1 MPCRVCGEP
10 NTVESHLVPRAL
22 TRMVADKEQHTFLGS
37 ANRRGKIF
45 DGKGTFDRNLL
56 CATHESQLHTADTY
70 GVEFLRNF
78 HDKSS
83 QCNSD
88 DRIWLTPNPDPQLL
102 VRFVAACVWRRSMSP
117 VRADN
122 ADLYLGVREHRLT
135 QFLFGTTVFEPQ
147 LILTRQELL
156 NLGIPLAGYVLLEP
170 CRYRA
175 WSVGSWSFTFGSCTM
190 LLNLDYTRNRE
201 RFEGLAANR
210 SNPARTVIREQ
221 AEAVDIEGWAD
232 IIVAM
237 TK

>member
-1 MPCRVCGEP
+1 
-10 NTVESHLVPRAL
+10 
-22 TRMVADKEQHTFLGS
+22 MVADKEQHTFLGS